1 MNKYIRGGLIAAGI
15 ALASLY
21 SPGCKSRDE
30 PIVVRPRT
38 NCNRDCDH
46 DNYVHAKPARNISL
60 KNNVYAAPSGVQYI
74 IVVPR
79 QAPELSRYN
88 SFNDP
93 NARENARNVV
103 GARDRRQHPLGGSWV
118 INPGTSG
125 SGSGAASG
133 STPQRGSEQL
143 MPNPYTGCGSGS
155 SARTRNPNTD
165 PCYDASRTV
174 EERARACAERLPT
187 ADEAFGPGEDT
198 SLEQRLRDCE
208 ELNRQLEQ
216 QATDAMN
223 PDDDHGRG

>member
-1 MNKYIRGGLIAAGI
+1 MHWHPFT
-15 ALASLY
+15 ALA
-21 SPGCKSRDE
+21 
-30 PIVVRPRT
+30 VRAGTSQLWLDREQIAT
-38 NCNRDCDH
+38 GIGDH

-165 PCYDASRTV
+165 PAMMQAGQLKKEQELRRKAS
-174 EERARACAERLPT
+174 
-187 ADEAFGPGEDT
+187 
-198 SLEQRLRDCE
+198 DC
-208 ELNRQLEQ
+208 
-216 QATDAMN
+216 
-223 PDDDHGRG
+223 